1 MTPPKL
7 GTLES
12 VDLRQIWLD
21 EARDFTPWLALRENL
36 ELLSDALSLVLE
48 FEGMEIP
55 VGPYK
60 VDIVANET
68 LTESRVVIE
77 NQLERTDHDHLGKV
91 ICYAAGL
98 QAKILIW
105 IAREFTEEHRQAI
118 DFLNQTGSG
127 DLRLYAV
134 QVRLLRIGDSLPAP
148 HFEIVSSPNEYLDT
162 VKKDQGTPSALGAL
176 YLEFWESFRDFC
188 LKQGT
193 RLNLTKPR
201 ARHWYNVPIGRS
213 NFSLSLWISAT
224 RKRIS
229 WQIYLRGPHAKQA
242 FKRLQGD
249 KSTIEEKT
257 GPLDWMELPT
267 KQDCRIVK
275 FRESIDI
282 ENREQWPMAFAWLSE
297 QARLFLDA
305 FSEPIRRLAID
316 DDVEEETEEP

>member
-1 MTPPKL
+1 MSTPKL

-12 VDLRQIWLD
+12 VDLRQIWPD
-21 EARDFTPWLALRENL
+21 EARHFTPWLAQEENL
-36 ELLSDALSLVLE
+36 KLLSDALSLELE
-48 FEGMEIP
+48 FEGTEIP

-60 VDIVANET
+60 VDIVANEA
-68 LTESRVVIE
+68 LTDSRAVIE

-98 QAKILIW
+98 QAKIVIW

-134 QVRLLRIGDSLPAP
+134 QVKLLRIGDSLPAP

-193 RLNLTKPR
+193 NLNLRKPR
-201 ARHWYNVPIGRS
+201 ARPWYNLSIGRS
-213 NFSLSLWISAT
+213 KFSLSLSISAT

-229 WQIYLRGPHAKQA
+229 CGIYLRGRTAKQA
-242 FKRLQGD
+242 FKLLEGD
-249 KSTIEEKT
+249 KATVEEKT

-275 FRESIDI
+275 FRESIDV
-282 ENREQWPMAFAWLSE
+282 ENREQWQTAFEWLSE
-297 QARLFLDA
+297 QARLFLGV
-305 FSEPIRRLAID
+305 FSGPIQRLAIED
-316 DDVEEETEEP
+316 DIEEE

>member
-1 MTPPKL
+1 MMPPKL

-21 EARDFTPWLALRENL
+21 EARDFTPWLAQAENL
-36 ELLSDALSLVLE
+36 ELLANALSLELE
-48 FEGMEIP
+48 FEGKEIA

-60 VDIVANET
+60 VDIVAKET
-68 LTESRVVIE
+68 LTDSRAVIE
-77 NQLERTDHDHLGKV
+77 NQLERTDHDHLGKL

-98 QAKILIW
+98 QAKIVIW

-127 DLRLYAV
+127 ALRLYGV
-134 QVRLLRIGDSLPAP
+134 QMRLLRIGDSLPAP

-162 VKKDQGTPSALGAL
+162 VKKDERNLSAVEAL
-176 YLEFWESFRDFC
+176 YLEFWEAFQDFC

-193 RLNLTKPR
+193 KLNLRKPR
-201 ARHWYNVPIGRS
+201 ARHWYNIAIGRS

-224 RKRIS
+224 HKRIS
-229 WQIYLRGPHAKQA
+229 CQIYLRGRNAKQA
-242 FKRLQGD
+242 FKLLQSD
-249 KSTIEEKT
+249 KTTIEETT
-257 GPLDWMELPT
+257 GALDWMELPS

-275 FRESIDI
+275 SRESIDI
-282 ENREQWPMAFAWLSE
+282 ENREQWPMAFTWLSE

-305 FSEPIRRLAID
+305 FSGPIRRLAIED
-316 DDVEEETEEP
+316 EAEEEAEEP